1 MQPAPIHAEVVS
13 PQRGVIRSIASVI
26 WILTQIL
33 AILGMVS
40 FFLLAGTIG
49 GVVMSAWES
58 VKEVDLSQ
66 LDYQRADTWKQHL
79 EIYSSVCTVQTGD
92 TADFLLQKINRLK
105 YEKIPP
111 THVRKQRWSPGQYS
125 LALDEA
131 EQNGT
136 IEIFI
141 RGFHYPR
148 ADQSARD
155 LTLQI
160 RNGKIS
166 AIQELRSGPSA
177 GPKNISRFRLEPELI
192 SEIYD
197 QGGAAREIVTLN
209 QMPES
214 LLWAFLAVEDKR
226 FYTHWG
232 IDTIRVF
239 GAFLYNLKTGQM
251 HGASTI
257 TMQLSRNIYYDT
269 RKLWLRKVKESLLAV
284 RIESDYSKDEILER
298 YLNFIN
304 LGRYGTR
311 DLLGVQEA
319 AKSYFGKPA
328 SELEI
333 HECATLAGIPK
344 SPTRYSP
351 VRNPQRCKVRR
362 NLILKL
368 MRNNNFITQDEYLSA
383 IRQPL
388 EVQKPERSNQQVS
401 AYHFL
406 DYIHSE
412 LKTIGSLKGQLYN
425 QGLKAY
431 TTIDISMQQVANVA
445 VGEHLRELDQ
455 DKTKYP
461 DLPNYDENKHAPNG
475 IDPIKSYLQAGLIAI
490 EPQTGYIKAMVGG
503 RDYYVTRQ
511 TVNFY
516 NRAVQAKRQP
526 GSAFKPIV
534 LAAMFS
540 QPSLATPATVLTD
553 EPWFTEGKP
562 GERWAPR
569 NYSKRGVGVHFGD
582 VTIRTII
589 EKSINVAMARLMNET
604 PLELQTGVVEGI
616 TRTLKLA
623 KQMGITSPLRPF
635 PALALGASDLTLL
648 EITSAY
654 GSFANEGIY
663 AKPISIQFVENRAG
677 EILIE
682 NQVSRHRVLDQNVS
696 YLVTHLLEGVIKN
709 GTGRRVRTMGLTR
722 PSAGKTGTTNDFTD
736 AWFTGYVPNLSVGVW
751 VGFDDPQKSAD
762 QEGAKGALP
771 IWARFMLDGLRGEV
785 QDFRLP
791 TGVIFKEIDKETG
804 LLAYEGKC
812 SPENIVR
819 EAFLTGQEPKVLCNA
834 HD

>member
-79 EIYSSVCTVQTGD
+79 EIYSSVCTAQTGD

-344 SPTRYSP
+344 SPPRYSP

-388 EVQKPERSNQQVS
+388 EVQKLERSNQQVR

-412 LKTIGSLKGQLYN
+412 LKTIESLKGQLYN

-791 TGVIFKEIDKETG
+791 AGVIFKEIDKETG